1 MRTAAILP
9 VKRFANAKQ
18 RLGASVA
25 DPLRLE
31 LAAAMVTDVLS
42 ALEQTALIEQTIVVT
57 REPAITDVARELG
70 AVVVEDRLEQGQS
83 AAVALGIEQALMSGV
98 ERVLCI
104 PGDCP
109 ALDPEELEALLAPTA
124 AADQEGANEPTV
136 VIVPDRHGTGTN
148 GLLMNPPGA
157 IAPSFGP
164 DSCTRHQ
171 TLARAADVRWRLEQ
185 PHSLLLDID
194 TGADLAELRERLAG
208 ANAPAE
214 RTRAVLERPV
224 YAQALPTAGG

>member
-31 LAAAMVTDVLS
+31 LAEAMVTDVLS

-57 REPAITDVARELG
+57 REPAIIEMARELG

-83 AAVALGIEQALMSGV
+83 AAVSLGIEQALISGV

-109 ALDPEELEALLAPTA
+109 ALDPEELEALLATTEQTKGGDA
-124 AADQEGANEPTV
+124 EEPTV

-157 IAPSFGP
+157 ISPSFGP
-164 DSCTRHQ
+164 DSCARHQ
-171 TLARAADVRWRLEQ
+171 SLTRAAGVRWRLEQ
-185 PHSLLLDID
+185 PRSLLLDID

-208 ANAPAE
+208 ANSRAE

-224 YAQALPTAGG
+224 YVEALPVAGS

>member
-25 DPLRLE
+25 DPLRRD
-31 LAAAMVTDVLS
+31 LAEAMVTDVLS

-57 REPAITDVARELG
+57 REPAIIDVARELG

-83 AAVALGIEQALMSGV
+83 AAVSLGVEQAQTTGV

-109 ALDPEELEALLAPTA
+109 ALDPAELEALLASTEEA
-124 AADQEGANEPTV
+124 SRGDAEEPTV

-157 IAPSFGP
+157 ISPSFGP
-164 DSCTRHQ
+164 DSCARHQ
-171 TLARAADVRWRLEQ
+171 TLARAAGVRWRLEQ
-185 PHSLLLDID
+185 PRSLLLDID

-224 YAQALPTAGG
+224 YAEALPAAGD

>member
-42 ALEQTALIEQTIVVT
+42 ALEQTALIEQTVVVT
-57 REPAITDVARELG
+57 REPAIIGVARELG

-83 AAVALGIEQALMSGV
+83 AAVTLGIEQALVSGV

-109 ALDPEELEALLAPTA
+109 ALDPEELEALLAPPA

-136 VIVPDRHGTGTN
+136 VIIPDRHGTGTN

-157 IAPSFGP
+157 VSPSFGP
-164 DSCTRHQ
+164 DSCARHQ
-171 TLARAADVRWRLEQ
+171 TLARAAGVRWRLEQ
-185 PHSLLLDID
+185 PRSLLLDID